1 MQRTSSMSSIHTVP
15 GSLLLVTIRLRDYTA
30 PSQSLVLWVCYNEL
44 HWFVIVQILQ
54 RTIRVDHVK
63 DYKPPDEEDKNVDE
77 VTRRV
82 RAEGVAPRPLTPS
95 GDEDDDFLVPFD
107 EEKGFSSR
115 LFLSK
120 FSRKAQQTWHTTYIC
135 Q

>member
-1 MQRTSSMSSIHTVP
+1 M
-15 GSLLLVTIRLRDYTA
+15 
-30 PSQSLVLWVCYNEL
+30 
-44 HWFVIVQILQ
+44 IVQILQ